1 MVAAIAQVLQALERR
16 TAETVAL
23 KAELRAMRT
32 EVETLRAAQLGD
44 RVRAQR
50 SRSPRSG
57 HGVLAADWIREP
69 VSVEILN
76 GSRRTAAGGSRLR
89 DLRIALTSPRG

>member
-1 MVAAIAQVLQALERR
+1 VVAAIAQVLQALERR

-23 KAELRAMRT
+23 KAELQAMRT

-50 SRSPRSG
+50 PRSPRSG

-69 VSVEILN
+69 VSE
-76 GSRRTAAGGSRLR
+76 
-89 DLRIALTSPRG
+89 ALKF